1 MIKRFSLFI
10 VVNFLVITTLG
21 ITANLIATFM
31 GVDFSGYSGLLIFYS
46 ILGMGG
52 SLISLFTSKWM
63 AKMMFRIKIID
74 PNTANNTEMTLLNM
88 VHNMSRKAGL
98 SKMPEVGYYEAP
110 EVNAFATGP
119 SRNNSLVAVS
129 TGLMNRMNRE
139 QVEAV
144 LGHEIAHVANGDMV
158 TMTLIQ
164 GVMNTLVLFASRLL
178 ATAVASA
185 MRGDREGGGSWFV
198 EFGLYMFFQTVLG
211 LLGAV
216 VTNAF
221 SRWREYRADAG
232 GANLAGR
239 EQMISAL
246 RALQGTEEM
255 IDNEH
260 KAFASLKI
268 SGQPSTLAKLFATHP
283 PLEERIARLQKSS

>member
-1 MIKRFSLFI
+1 
-10 VVNFLVITTLG
+10 
-21 ITANLIATFM
+21 
-31 GVDFSGYSGLLIFYS
+31 
-46 ILGMGG
+46 
-52 SLISLFTSKWM
+52 
-63 AKMMFRIKIID
+63 MMFRIKIID
-74 PNTANNTEMTLLNM
+74 PNTSNNTELTLLNM

-129 TGLMNRMNRE
+129 SGLMNRMSRD

-164 GVMNTLVLFASRLL
+164 GVMNTLVLFASRIL

-185 MRGDREGGGSWFV
+185 MRGDREGGSWFV
-198 EFGLYMFFQTVLG
+198 EFGLYMFFQTILG

-216 VTNAF
+216 LTNAF
-221 SRWREYRADAG
+221 SRWREFRADAG
-232 GANLAGR
+232 GAKLAGR
-239 EQMISAL
+239 ERMISAL

-255 IDNEH
+255 VDQDH

-268 SGQPSTLAKLFATHP
+268 SGKPGALAKLFSTHP
-283 PLEERIARLQKSS
+283 PLEERIARLQKA